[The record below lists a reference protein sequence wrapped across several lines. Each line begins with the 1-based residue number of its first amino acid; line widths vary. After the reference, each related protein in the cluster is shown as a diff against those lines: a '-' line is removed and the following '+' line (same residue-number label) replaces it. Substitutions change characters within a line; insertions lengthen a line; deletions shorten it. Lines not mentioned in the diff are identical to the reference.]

1 MRGLW
6 IPANILFGLLC
17 ALSPTAAQEP
27 GSPQEEVDQRS
38 GFWLRGNFGFGYG
51 SFSSDD
57 ATISGA
63 AGIGSVSLGKFFND
77 RTVGFVDIAFSPITG
92 PTVEMGGITAST
104 SEDVTAGVAGL
115 GIGVGYYLVPN
126 SVFLGGSVTIATMSM
141 EVKNEALGE
150 TNPGPAASLILGKD
164 FVISDKWALGVAGQ
178 MMLGTM
184 TDKGGEPRWTTVAT
198 GLDFTFSFAPERWR
212 R

>member
-1 MRGLW
+1 MRSGW
-6 IPANILFGLLC
+6 IPLMILLGLLC
-17 ALSPTAAQEP
+17 AASPTAAQEP
-27 GSPQEEVDQRS
+27 DPLQQEADQRS
-38 GFWLRGNFGFGYG
+38 GFWLRGNLGFGNG
-51 SFSSDD
+51 NFSSDD

-63 AGIGSVSLGKFFND
+63 AGIGSISLGKFFND
-77 RTVGFVDIAFSPITG
+77 RFVGFVDIAVSPITG
-92 PTVEMGGITAST
+92 PTLETGGMTVST
-104 SEDVTAGVAGL
+104 DEDVTAGVVGL

-126 SVFLGGSVTIATMSM
+126 SVFLGGSVTIATLSM
-141 EVKNEALGE
+141 EFKNETLGE

-178 MMLGTM
+178 MILGTM